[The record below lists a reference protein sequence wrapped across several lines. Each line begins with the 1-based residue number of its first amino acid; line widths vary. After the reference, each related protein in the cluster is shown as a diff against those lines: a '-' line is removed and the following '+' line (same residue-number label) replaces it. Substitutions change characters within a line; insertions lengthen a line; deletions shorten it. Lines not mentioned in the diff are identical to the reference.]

1 MLTSQTIFHSSNKY
15 ISSFE
20 KPHGSDSSLNPGILL
35 LFLHAWRQLFEHTLT
50 VNYTK
55 RTPPLYVVYD
65 NETVKTRQSIC
76 TCSTK
81 QTWQWLTHI
90 FSLLF
95 VNTYLNY
102 RQHRMQWKPEDWR
115 RLCVATTLET
125 DQKIIYRQGILNLL
139 KSNITQA

>member
-35 LFLHAWRQLFEHTLT
+35 LFLHAWRQLFEHTLDSKLHEKNAAI
-50 VNYTK
+50 VCCLWQRDGEN
-55 RTPPLYVVYD
+55 TPVHLYKHGSGLHTFFHYFLW
-65 NETVKTRQSIC
+65 TR
-76 TCSTK
+76 
-81 QTWQWLTHI
+81 
-90 FSLLF
+90 
-95 VNTYLNY
+95 NLNY

-115 RLCVATTLET
+115 RLCVASTLET